1 MPETY
6 VEDVEPHRLG
16 QALRRFWVVVLV
28 LTLLASAAAAAYA
41 SSRAKVYSSSARIL
55 LRPSV
60 GNPFNPETG
69 SSGQQVTIA
78 MQTEAALVDSG
89 PVLALVNKTL
99 TPDTN
104 AKAITVTVPANTQTV
119 LITAEGAT
127 PAQAQ
132 AAAQK
137 VAESYLA
144 YRKSLTEATSKARVD
159 QLNKQISSVKSS
171 LATAAKAAT
180 TDTKNADLSRQ
191 LQVLTER
198 LISLQDSLA
207 TAQSINSDPGTLVTP
222 ASLPTSPSGLDP
234 KLVIVAGAVVGL
246 FAGVAAALWLG
257 RQDKRIHARS
267 SASVAGLPVLAVFG
281 SQRQDRAVADKQ
293 AYQRLRTAVLASC
306 AVPSAVAVSGVGQ
319 RDRSAG
325 VTFELGRSMTRA
337 GYRVVVVMTTP
348 DDESSGVDTSHAR
361 HGLADALR
369 EQSTNVLS
377 LVVDQDGLKVLPCG
391 SGIREVEE
399 LLSGERFAHIVTELK
414 DSFDYVLVVTGP
426 ASLPAELAT
435 ARLTDA
441 MLLVGHDQRTTRVE
455 VAEVGARAALVGL
468 RVSGLALLPRREP
481 AAAKETDQTTTAD
494 QTKTTEQGKA
504 REQGKATEQKTSAVP
519 ARPGA
524 AGTAGDGKGKLAP
537 VPGSTSGDGTAAE
550 GTASRPQR

>member
-1 MPETY
+1 VPETY

-16 QALRRFWVVVLV
+16 EALRRFWAAVLV
-28 LTLLASAAAAAYA
+28 LTVVGAVAAAAYA
-41 SSRAKVYSSSARIL
+41 SSRADVYRSSARIL

-69 SSGQQVTIA
+69 NSGQQVTIA

-89 PVLALVNKTL
+89 PVLAVVNKTL

-104 AKAITVTVPANTQTV
+104 AKAITVTVPPSTQTV
-119 LITAEGAT
+119 LITAQGST
-127 PAQAQ
+127 PSQAQ
-132 AAAQK
+132 AAAQT
-137 VAESYLA
+137 VAESYLT
-144 YRKSLTEATSKARVD
+144 YRKDLTEATSKARVD
-159 QLNKQISSVKSS
+159 QISKQIATVKTS
-171 LATAAKAAT
+171 LASAAKAAT

-207 TAQSINSDPGTLVTP
+207 DAQSINSDPGTLVTP
-222 ASLPTSPSGLDP
+222 ASLPAKPSGLDP
-234 KLVIVAGAVVGL
+234 KLIIAAGAIVGL

-257 RQDKRIHARS
+257 RRDKRIHARS
-267 SASVAGLPVLAVFG
+267 SASVAGFPVLAVFG
-281 SQRQDRAVADKQ
+281 QRRDRAVADKQ

-306 AVPSAVAVSGVGQ
+306 AVPSAVAVSGVGA
-319 RDRSAG
+319 RDRSSG
-325 VTFELGRSMTRA
+325 VAFELGRYMTRA

-348 DDESSGVDTSHAR
+348 DDGSSSLDTSRAA

-369 EQSTNVLS
+369 EPSTNVLA
-377 LVVDQDGLKVLPCG
+377 LIGDHDGLKVLPCG

-399 LLSGERFAHIVTELK
+399 LLSGERFAHIVAELK
-414 DSFDYVLVVTGP
+414 ASFDYVLVVTGP

-468 RVSGLALLPRREP
+468 RVSGLALRPRREP
-481 AAAKETDQTTTAD
+481 ATTT
-494 QTKTTEQGKA
+494 GK
-504 REQGKATEQKTSAVP
+504 G
-519 ARPGA
+519 GA
-524 AGTAGDGKGKLAP
+524 AEPGTAAEPPAGPPAAAASEDGDTALAQ
-537 VPGSTSGDGTAAE
+537 VPGSTSDDDTAAE
-550 GTASRPQR
+550 GTASRSQR

>member
-28 LTLLASAAAAAYA
+28 LTLLAAGAAAAYA
-41 SSRAKVYSSSARIL
+41 STRAKVYASSARIL

-69 SSGQQVTIA
+69 GSGQQVTIA

-159 QLNKQISSVKSS
+159 QLNKQISSVNSS
-171 LATAAKAAT
+171 LARAAKAAT

-198 LISLQDSLA
+198 LISLQNSLA
-207 TAQSINSDPGTLVTP
+207 DAQSINSDPGTMVTP

-325 VTFELGRSMTRA
+325 VAFELGRSMTRA
-337 GYRVVVVMTTP
+337 GYRVLVVMTTP
-348 DDESSGVDTSHAR
+348 DDQSSGMDTSHAR

-377 LVVDQDGLKVLPCG
+377 LVIDQDGLKVLPCG

-399 LLSGERFAHIVTELK
+399 LLSGDRFAHIVAELK

-441 MLLVGHDQRTTRVE
+441 LLLVGHDQRTTRVE

-481 AAAKETDQTTTAD
+481 ATATDQTTA
-494 QTKTTEQGKA
+494 TEQTTA
-504 REQGKATEQKTSAVP
+504 TQQGKATEQETSAVP
-519 ARPGA
+519 ARPAA
-524 AGTAGDGKGKLAP
+524 AGTAGDGTGKLAP
-537 VPGSTSGDGTAAE
+537 RSRSTSGDGTAAE